1 MQAKKH
7 STLQEKNPSKRKALL
22 ELQEELK
29 RMEKKMALLTRPST
43 VPRAELMV
51 QHWAHKNTAVSQ
63 LTRADKEPNVH
74 ARWPMAHLG
83 FHGLESVAKK
93 ELALGNSGED
103 PFRNASCCPAC
114 REGLALV
121 LMMPSLCHQRESARA
136 GERRI
141 WRKREIG
148 RYVLDSG

>member
-1 MQAKKH
+1 MQEKKH
-7 STLQEKNPSKRKALL
+7 STLQEKNPSKRNALL

-63 LTRADKEPNVH
+63 LARADKEPNVH
-74 ARWPMAHLG
+74 NDARWPMAHLG

-93 ELALGNSGED
+93 QLALGSSGED
-103 PFRNASCCPAC
+103 PFRDASC
-114 REGLALV
+114 EVVTALRIKAADD
-121 LMMPSLCHQRESARA
+121 SKISAVKA
-136 GERRI
+136 QVIAPPHGPCC
-141 WRKREIG
+141 G
-148 RYVLDSG
+148 QSQFF